1 MMEISEDKWQEVTE
15 GSTTFSIYK
24 DADRIYD
31 ASVFYNP
38 KMAIN
43 RDLTILSLSTI
54 IKKEMKRICFLDPF
68 AGTGVRSYR
77 IINELPKDSIEKVV
91 VGDINPIAV
100 NIITRNSN
108 ILNHDEIMEI
118 KHANA
123 IYILDSLPK
132 RKDTTH
138 IIDLDPFGSPIE
150 YIEESLRAL
159 RINEG
164 YLFATATDLQ
174 VLCGKFPDSCNRIY
188 NAKPTRHFLCHE
200 VALRILIYNMIISA
214 GRLGLAVKPIL
225 CYNHEHFLRVKV
237 KVNDSKEVANKQHK
251 KIGFV
256 YFCKKCSYLI
266 TVELSK
272 DLEETLCTN
281 CSEKLEKAG
290 PLWLGNL
297 YELEFIEQMKKDIGQ
312 LTLQLEKKVEKLL
325 SLILDEIKSPPFFY
339 YIPFILRF
347 CKKEGVSLNQ
357 IVDSLKAKNFTVSRT
372 IFDPQGIKTDA
383 SYDEIVDVIEQY

>member
-1 MMEISEDKWQEVTE
+1 MEISEDLWQEVTE
-15 GSTTFSIYK
+15 GSTSFSIYV

-31 ASVFYNP
+31 TSVFYNP

-43 RDLTILSLSTI
+43 RDITLLILSSI
-54 IKKEMKRICFLDPF
+54 VKIEKKRICFLDPF

-77 IINELPKDSIEKVV
+77 IINELPQDSVEKVV
-91 VGDINPIAV
+91 AGDINPIAI

-108 ILNHDEIMEI
+108 NLNFDEIMEI
-118 KHANA
+118 RHSNA
-123 IYILDSLPK
+123 IDILDSLPK
-132 RKDTTH
+132 KKDTAH

-174 VLCGKFPDSCNRIY
+174 VLCGKFPDSCYRIY
-188 NAKPTRHFLCHE
+188 NAIPTRYFLCHE

-214 GRLGLAVKPIL
+214 GRLGLAVEPIL
-225 CYNHEHFLRVKV
+225 CYNHEHFLRVNVKV
-237 KVNDSKEVANKQHK
+237 KDSKEVANQQHK
-251 KIGFV
+251 KLGFV
-256 YFCKKCSYLI
+256 YFCKKCSYI
-266 TVELSK
+266 ETVELTD
-272 DLEETLCTN
+272 DLVDTSCTN

-297 YELEFIEQMKKDIGQ
+297 YDIEFIEQMKKDIGQ
-312 LTLQLEKKVEKLL
+312 FTLHLEKKIEKALCF
-325 SLILDEIKSPPFFY
+325 ILDEIKSPPFFY

-347 CKKEGVSLNQ
+347 CKKEGISLNQ
-357 IVDSLKAKNFTVSRT
+357 IIDSLRSKGFLVSRT
-372 IFDPQGIKTDA
+372 IFDPQGLKTNA
-383 SYDEIVDVIEQY
+383 SYDDIVSVIKQY

>member
-1 MMEISEDKWQEVTE
+1 MEISEDKWEEVTE

-24 DADRIYD
+24 DADIIYD

-43 RDLTILSLSTI
+43 RDLTILAISSI
-54 IKKEMKRICFLDPF
+54 IKKEMKKICFLDPF

-77 IINELPKDSIEKVV
+77 IINELPQNSVEKVI
-91 VGDINPIAV
+91 VGDINPIAI

-108 ILNHDEIMEI
+108 NLNFDEKMEI
-118 KHANA
+118 KHSNA
-123 IYILDSLPK
+123 INIIDSLPK
-132 RKDTTH
+132 NKDTTH

-164 YLFATATDLQ
+164 YLFSTATDLQ
-174 VLCGKFPDSCNRIY
+174 VLCGKFPDSCYRIY
-188 NAKPTRHFLCHE
+188 NAFPTRHFLCHE

-214 GRLGLAVKPIL
+214 GRLGLAVEPIL

-237 KVNDSKEVANKQHK
+237 KVKDSKEVANQQHK
-251 KIGFV
+251 KLGYV
-256 YFCKKCSYLI
+256 YFCKKCSYI
-266 TVELSK
+266 ATVELSK
-272 DLEETLCTN
+272 ELESTLCSN
-281 CSEKLEKAG
+281 CSKKLEKAG

-297 YELEFIEQMKKDIGQ
+297 YELEFIEQMKKDIEQ
-312 LTLQLEKKVEKLL
+312 FTLQLEKKIEKLL
-325 SLILDEIKSPPFFY
+325 NLILDEINSPPFFY

-357 IVDSLKAKNFTVSRT
+357 IIDSLRSKGFTVSRT
-372 IFDPQGIKTDA
+372 IFDPQGLKTDA
-383 SYDEIVDVIEQY
+383 SYDEIVNVIEQY

>member
-1 MMEISEDKWQEVTE
+1 MEISEDKWQEVTE

-38 KMAIN
+38 KMVVN
-43 RDLTILSLSTI
+43 RDLTILSLSSI
-54 IKKEMKRICFLDPF
+54 VKREMKKICFLDPF

-77 IINELPKDSIEKVV
+77 IINELPQNSVEKVV
-91 VGDINPIAV
+91 AGDINPIAV

-108 ILNHDEIMEI
+108 NLNFDEKMEI
-118 KHANA
+118 KHSNA
-123 IYILDSLPK
+123 INILDSLPK
-132 RKDTTH
+132 KKDTTH

-174 VLCGKFPDSCNRIY
+174 VLCGKFPDSCYRIY
-188 NAKPTRHFLCHE
+188 NAIPTRHFLCHE

-214 GRLGLAVKPIL
+214 GRLGIAVEPNF

-237 KVNDSKEVANKQHK
+237 KVKDSKEIANKQHK
-251 KIGFV
+251 KLGFV
-256 YFCKKCSYLI
+256 YFCKKCSYMK
-266 TVELSK
+266 TVELSN
-272 DLEETLCTN
+272 DLEDTSCTN

-297 YELEFIEQMKKDIGQ
+297 YDIEFIEQMKKDIGEFTIQ
-312 LTLQLEKKVEKLL
+312 HEKKIEKVL
-325 SLILDEIKSPPFFY
+325 SLILDEIKSPPFF
-339 YIPFILRF
+339 
-347 CKKEGVSLNQ
+347 
-357 IVDSLKAKNFTVSRT
+357 
-372 IFDPQGIKTDA
+372 
-383 SYDEIVDVIEQY
+383 

>member
-1 MMEISEDKWQEVTE
+1 MEISEDKWEEVTE

-24 DADRIYD
+24 DADIIYD

-43 RDLTILSLSTI
+43 RDLTILSLSSI
-54 IKKEMKRICFLDPF
+54 IKKEQKKICFLDPF

-77 IINELPKDSIEKVV
+77 IMNELPQNSVEKVV

-100 NIITRNSN
+100 NIITRNSTN
-108 ILNHDEIMEI
+108 LNLNEKMEI
-118 KHANA
+118 KHSNA
-123 IYILDSLPK
+123 INILDSLPK
-132 RKDTTH
+132 KKDTTH

-174 VLCGKFPDSCNRIY
+174 VLCGKFPDSCYRIY
-188 NAKPTRHFLCHE
+188 NAFSTRLFLCHE
-200 VALRILIYNMIISA
+200 VALRILICNIITSA
-214 GRLGLAVKPIL
+214 GRLGLAVEPIL
-225 CYNHEHFLRVKV
+225 CYHHEHFLRVKV
-237 KVNDSKEVANKQHK
+237 KVKDSKDVANQQHK
-251 KIGFV
+251 KLGFV
-256 YFCKKCSYLI
+256 YFCKKCSYLA

-272 DLEETLCTN
+272 ELDNTLCSY

-297 YELEFIEQMKKDIGQ
+297 YEIEHIEQMKNDIG
-312 LTLQLEKKVEKLL
+312 LFSLQLEKKIEKFLDFV
-325 SLILDEIKSPPFFY
+325 LDEIDFPPFFY
-339 YIPFILRF
+339 YIPFILRY
-347 CKKEGVSLNQ
+347 CKKEGVSINQ
-357 IVDSLKAKNFTVSRT
+357 IIDSLRAKGFAVSRT
-372 IFDPQGIKTDA
+372 IFDPQGLKTDA
-383 SYDEIVDVIEQY
+383 SYDEIVKVIEQY

>member
-1 MMEISEDKWQEVTE
+1 MEICEDMWEEVTE

-38 KMAIN
+38 KMVLN
-43 RDLTILSLSTI
+43 RDLTLLSLSTI
-54 IKKEMKRICFLDPF
+54 IKREMKKICFLDPF

-77 IINELPKDSIEKVV
+77 IINELPQDSVEKVI

-108 ILNHDEIMEI
+108 NLNFDEIMEI

-123 IYILDSLPK
+123 INILDSLPK
-132 RKDTTH
+132 KKDTTH

-174 VLCGKFPDSCNRIY
+174 VLCGKFPESCNRIY
-188 NAKPTRHFLCHE
+188 NAIPTRHFLCHE

-214 GRLGLAVKPIL
+214 GRLGLAVEPIL

-237 KVNDSKEVANKQHK
+237 KVEDSKEVANQQHK
-251 KIGFV
+251 KLGFV
-256 YFCKKCSYLI
+256 YFCKKCSYLE
-266 TVELSK
+266 TVKLSK
-272 DLEETLCTN
+272 DLVNTSCAN

-297 YELEFIEQMKKDIGQ
+297 YEIEFIEQMKENIGQ
-312 LTLQLEKKVEKLL
+312 FTLQLEKKIEKML

-357 IVDSLKAKNFTVSRT
+357 IIDSLRSKGFLVSRT
-372 IFDPQGIKTDA
+372 IFDPQGLKTDA
-383 SYDEIVDVIEQY
+383 SYDEIVNVIEQY

>member
-1 MMEISEDKWQEVTE
+1 MEISDDNWQEVTE

-43 RDLTILSLSTI
+43 RDFTILSLSTI
-54 IKKEMKRICFLDPF
+54 IKRDMKNICFLDPF

-77 IINELPKDSIEKVV
+77 IMNELPHDLIEQVV

-100 NIITRNSN
+100 SIITRNSKS
-108 ILNHDEIMEI
+108 LNFSNKVEI
-118 KHANA
+118 KHSNA
-123 IYILDSLPK
+123 INILDSLLK
-132 RKDTTH
+132 KKDTTH

-174 VLCGKFPDSCNRIY
+174 VLCGKFPDSCRRIY
-188 NAKPTRHFLCHE
+188 NATPTRHFLCHE

-214 GRLGLAVKPIL
+214 GRLGLAVEPVF

-237 KVNDSKEVANKQHK
+237 KVKNSKEVSNQQHK
-251 KIGFV
+251 KLGFV
-256 YFCKKCSYLI
+256 YFCKKCSYI
-266 TVELSK
+266 ETVELSG
-272 DLEETLCTN
+272 DLGCSLCSN
-281 CSEKLEKAG
+281 CSDKMEKAG

-297 YELEFIEQMKKDIGQ
+297 YEFEFIEQMIKNIEQ
-312 LTLQLEKKVEKLL
+312 LTLQHEKKIGKMLN
-325 SLILDEIKSPPFFY
+325 LIKNEIKSPPFFY

-347 CKKEGVSLNQ
+347 NKKEGISLNQ
-357 IVDSLKAKNFTVSRT
+357 IIDSLVEKGFIVTRTV
-372 IFDPQGIKTDA
+372 FDPQGLKTNAPHSEITNVIK
-383 SYDEIVDVIEQY
+383 QY